1 MGPTTAAVQ
10 SGSKQTTP
18 SSRDDGLSAVL
29 FGNGHAAAAAVAA
42 AEDDAGEDDD
52 GLDDESADIDAGSD
66 ENAATAGEGLDDDEG
81 DDSDDDTT
89 ATGAADEAGAE
100 GEDDEEDAGADEDED
115 EDEENPAAKQA
126 RAKFTPEQQAL
137 FNKAMKKERARRN
150 SEVAAL
156 QERLAQL
163 EKQATVGAAS
173 AAAPAPTADDPLADV
188 QTEAE
193 LEQRIAGAKA
203 WRQWLRLHPDGG
215 TVGEGDNAKD
225 VTPEQARAWLVHYED
240 ILLEHAPARRAQL
253 AKRQAA
259 DSAALKVHPWLAKAS
274 DPRTLAVE
282 AELRAHPALRSVP
295 GVRAL
300 IADAHLTRA
309 ARQAALKKGAAAAGG
324 ATTGKTAGAA
334 RAPHNPAAGATR
346 PPKASQGKAAAKAVQ
361 TLHQTGDDPGNAVLG
376 NALFPG
382 GRRS

>member
-1 MGPTTAAVQ
+1 MGPTTAAAH
-10 SGSKQTTP
+10 SGNRQATP

-29 FGNGHAAAAAVAA
+29 FGKGDAAAAAVAA
-42 AEDDAGEDDD
+42 AEDDAGEDDE
-52 GLDDESADIDAGSD
+52 GLDDDDDATAGTGSSED
-66 ENAATAGEGLDDDEG
+66 AATAGEGFGEDDDDDDGTTASGEGDEADEDDDEEEE
-81 DDSDDDTT
+81 DDS
-89 ATGAADEAGAE
+89 
-100 GEDDEEDAGADEDED
+100 
-115 EDEENPAAKQA
+115 PAAKQA
-126 RAKFTPEQQAL
+126 RAKFTSEQQAL
-137 FNKAMKKERARRN
+137 FNKAMKKERARRT

-156 QERLAQL
+156 QERLSQL
-163 EKQATVGAAS
+163 EKQTTTDKGP
-173 AAAPAPTADDPLADV
+173 AAAPAPTAEDPLADV

-193 LEQRIAGAKA
+193 LEQRIAGAKS
-203 WRQWLRLHPDGG
+203 WRNWLRLHPDGG
-215 TVGEGDNAKD
+215 TVGEGENVKE

-240 ILLEHAPARRAQL
+240 ILLEHAPARRTQL

-259 DSAALKVHPWLAKAS
+259 DADALKVHPWLARAS

-282 AELRAHPALRSVP
+282 AELRAQPVLRSVP

-300 IADAHLTRA
+300 IADAQLTRA
-309 ARQAALKKGAAAAGG
+309 ARQAALKKGAAAAAGG

-346 PPKASQGKAAAKAVQ
+346 PPKASQGKTAAKAVH

-382 GRRS
+382 GRS